1 MKKLILAILFAL
13 SLPTA
18 AMAHSH
24 MESSV
29 PEDGATVTE
38 PLEEVTLTFS
48 AGIEE
53 GSTITLTG
61 ADGEVGFEEISI
73 DGTDLIGTLAGP
85 LPDGEWTLGWNVISE
100 DGHPIE
106 GEITF
111 ESAAGIQADGAE
123 EEEAVSEEQTTDE
136 EEAGSDSAGEGEQM
150 TEEATADE
158 GKDLNEPEESG
169 NVLLTVGLLVA
180 AVILLGLIFWAVR
193 KKK

>member
-24 MESSV
+24 METSV

-85 LPDGEWTLGWNVISE
+85 LPDGAWTLGWNVISE

-123 EEEAVSEEQTTDE
+123 EEGAVSEEQTTDE
-136 EEAGSDSAGEGEQM
+136 EDAGSDSAGEGEQM
-150 TEEATADE
+150 TEDATADE

-169 NVLLTVGLLVA
+169 NVLLTVGLSVA
-180 AVILLGLIFWAVR
+180 AVILIGLIFWAVR

>member
-1 MKKLILAILFAL
+1 MLILLMWPA
-13 SLPTA
+13 TV
-18 AMAHSH
+18 MAHSH
-24 MESSV
+24 METSV
-29 PEDGATVTE
+29 PENGATVIE
-38 PLEEVTLTFS
+38 PLEEVVLTFS

-53 GSTITLTG
+53 GSTLTLTG
-61 ADGEVGFEEISI
+61 VEGKVEFTEFEIE
-73 DGTDLIGTLAGP
+73 DRKVRGTLAEP
-85 LPDGEWTLGWNVISE
+85 LPDGQWTLGWNVISE

-136 EEAGSDSAGEGEQM
+136 EEAGSDSAGEGKQM

>member
-1 MKKLILAILFAL
+1 MKKLILSIFFAL

-29 PEDGATVTE
+29 PEDGSTVTE

-61 ADGEVGFEEISI
+61 AGGEVGFEEISI
-73 DGTDLIGTLAGP
+73 DGTEMTGTLAEP
-85 LPDGEWTLGWNVISE
+85 LPDGGWTLGWNVISE

-111 ESAAGIQADGAE
+111 ESAAGIPADGAE
-123 EEEAVSEEQTTDE
+123 DEETASEEQTTDE
-136 EEAGSDSAGEGEQM
+136 EEAGSDSVGQGEQV
-150 TEEATADE
+150 TEETTADE
-158 GKDLNEPEESG
+158 SKDLNESEEGG
-169 NVLLTVGLLVA
+169 NALMTVGLLVA
-180 AVILLGLIFWAVR
+180 SIILLGLIFWAVR